1 MWLDERV
8 AKTSISQCRFM
19 ICCQSGRI
27 MLSAL
32 PPPPSLLNTLLSQ
45 PNFLDNIRA
54 YNSMLSFTSMGGT
67 IDHSVMDGRGPYS
80 FKISGQNYRRIGSLL
95 PAEGQRP
102 KFAQLYIYDTHD
114 EIQNRCRALNNQE
127 SIRGVDHATLHAL
140 QCMLDTVNPY
150 VRIFRNARDI
160 LQADNVVDLKIRL
173 IKARP
178 RR

>member
-1 MWLDERV
+1 
-8 AKTSISQCRFM
+8 
-19 ICCQSGRI
+19 
-27 MLSAL
+27 
-32 PPPPSLLNTLLSQ
+32 
-45 PNFLDNIRA
+45 
-54 YNSMLSFTSMGGT
+54 MLSFTSVGGS
-67 IDHSVMDGRGPYS
+67 IDDSIMDGHDPYA
-80 FKISGQNYRRIGSLL
+80 FRMSGYNYHRIGSLL
-95 PAEGQRP
+95 PAEEQKP